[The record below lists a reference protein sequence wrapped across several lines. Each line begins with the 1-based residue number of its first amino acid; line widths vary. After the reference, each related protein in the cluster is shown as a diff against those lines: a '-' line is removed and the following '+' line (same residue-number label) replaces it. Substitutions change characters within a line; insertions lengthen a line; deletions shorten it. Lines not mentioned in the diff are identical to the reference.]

1 MFKNFFFLIV
11 VLGAF
16 SLQAQV
22 TTSSI
27 SGIVNGGSETLPGAN
42 VLAVHTPTGTRYGA
56 ITDFDGRFS
65 LLNLRVGGPYTI
77 TMSYVGFQSQEFT
90 GVNLNLGETYN
101 VEVTLSEDSNALE
114 EVVIT
119 GSRNNTFSDGRTG
132 AATNVGER
140 QLKSLPTISRSAAD
154 FYRLEPSASSNG
166 SFGGRNDQYNN
177 FSLDGA
183 VFNNPFGLDAAT
195 PGGQTGSQPISLD
208 AIEQI
213 QVSTAP
219 YDVTLSGF
227 TGASVNA
234 VTKSGTNEVKG
245 TVYGFYRNEDL
256 TGGKVAGDDV
266 FVADQSQNTY
276 GISIGGPIIKNK
288 LFFFA
293 NFEKESRSDLGAP
306 WAPNRNTG
314 AINESRVLP
323 ADLDA
328 VSAALGSI
336 QYADGSFYEPGR
348 YEGFNF
354 DAGSTKA
361 LFKLDWNVND
371 KNRVALVYNLLRSSK
386 ENPANPN
393 AITLRGPSQSTLQ
406 FENAGYEINNNI
418 DSFQFEWNSDIASNI
433 SNKLQVGYTFFD
445 DFRKPFSTPGPSIN
459 ITKGGQNYIIAGHE
473 PFSISNVL
481 EQQVFQI
488 TNNLNIVSGSHTF
501 TLGTS
506 FEKFSFYNSFNLTG
520 YGFDLFGSVSIDE
533 DMDLDGDGVLD
544 TDYVNDTTGETDLV
558 AFQDFLV
565 NQYQGTFL
573 SAEETFNDNNGL
585 AIGDPQGWALAE
597 TNVGQFSLY
606 GQDQWK
612 ATEDLTLTLGL
623 RLDKPLY
630 FDTEDKIQEN
640 IERKIQDY
648 QPDNVYV
655 DPSTGE
661 DVLLDSTVLPDN
673 GFLFSP
679 RLGFNWDVEGDKTF
693 QLRGGTGIF
702 TGRFPFVWLG
712 NQVQGVD
719 FFFYQTVDQD
729 FKWPQVWR
737 SNIGVDYR
745 LDNGVVLTGDFSY
758 TKDLNAAHVQNWAL
772 DNPSAT
778 LQGVDNRPI
787 YQASDFSTNAFGGPT
802 NAYVFT
808 NSDNG
813 RTINATLKAEKSF
826 GNGLY
831 ASLAYNYLDSKN
843 VNSIDAEITGD
854 AFNANAIRGNS
865 NDAVLS
871 NSRYGDQ
878 HRVIAVA
885 SKKFEYG
892 DGKFATTIST
902 FAEWARGGR
911 FNYTYAG
918 DINGD
923 GSNFNDLI
931 YIPTAGEVSQ
941 QNFAT
946 PEQAAAFNQYIE
958 QDDYLS
964 ENRGGYAERY
974 GALAPWRSRVDFRLL
989 QDFNFDVK
997 GKKNTIQFSVDVLN
1011 LGNFINSDWG
1021 LVEQP
1026 NSVQPVSVSVADGVP
1041 TYTFNEEL
1049 TQTFGTDASLL
1060 NRWQAQLGLRYI
1072 FN

>member
-1 MFKNFFFLIV
+1 MAV
-11 VLGAF
+11 AVGA
-16 SLQAQV
+16 QT
-22 TTSSI
+22 TTSAI
-27 SGIVNGGSETLPGAN
+27 SGVVNAGEQTLPGAN
-42 VLAVHTPTGTRYGA
+42 VVAVHTPTGTTYGA
-56 ITDFDGRFS
+56 ITNFDGRFN
-65 LLNLRVGGPYTI
+65 LFNLRVGGPYTI
-77 TMSYVGFQSQEFT
+77 TVSYVGFQAQEYT
-90 GVNLNLGETYN
+90 GVTLNLGETYN

-132 AATNVGER
+132 SATNVGER
-140 QLKSLPTISRSAAD
+140 QLKALPTISRSAAD

-166 SFGGRNDQYNN
+166 SFGGRNDQFNN

-213 QVSTAP
+213 QVTTAP

-234 VTKSGTNEVKG
+234 VTKSGTNEFKG

-266 FVADQSQNTY
+266 FKADLSQNTY

-293 NFEKESRSDLGAP
+293 NFEDESRSDLGAP

-323 ADLDA
+323 SDLDA
-328 VSAALGSI
+328 VSAALSSI
-336 QYADGSFYEPGR
+336 TYADGSSYDPGR

-386 ENPANPN
+386 DNPANPN
-393 AITLRGPSQSTLQ
+393 AIALRGPSQSTIQ
-406 FENAGYEINNNI
+406 FENAGYAINNNI
-418 DSFQFEWNSDIASNI
+418 DSFQLEWNSEFASNV
-433 SNKLQVGYTFFD
+433 SNKFQAGYTFFD
-445 DFRKPFSTPGPSIN
+445 DFREPFSTPAPSIN

-473 PFSISNVL
+473 PFSIGNKL

-488 TNNLNIVSGSHTF
+488 TNNLNIVSGDHTI

-520 YGFDLFGSVSIDE
+520 YGFDLFGSVAIDQE
-533 DMDLDGDGVLD
+533 TDLDGDGIAD
-544 TDYVNDTTGETDLV
+544 TDYINDVTGETDLD
-558 AFQDFLV
+558 AFQQFLIDR
-565 NQYQGTFL
+565 YQDTFTA
-573 SAEETFNDNNGL
+573 AEAEFNENNGL
-585 AIGDPQGWALAE
+585 PIGDPNGWSLAE

-606 GQDQWK
+606 AQDQWK
-612 ATEDLTLTLGL
+612 MSEDFTLTLGM
-623 RLDKPLY
+623 RFDKPLY
-630 FDTEDKIQEN
+630 FDTQDKIQEN
-640 IERKIQDY
+640 IDRKGTY

-655 DPSTGE
+655 DPVTGE
-661 DVLLDSTVLPDN
+661 DILLDSTVLPDN
-673 GFLFSP
+673 AFLWSP
-679 RLGFNWDVEGDKTF
+679 RLGFNWDVKGDKTF
-693 QLRGGTGIF
+693 QVRGGTGVF

-737 SNIGVDYR
+737 SNIGADYR
-745 LDNGVVLTGDFSY
+745 FDNGIVLTADLSY
-758 TKDLNAAHVQNWAL
+758 TEDLNAAHVQNWAL
-772 DNPSAT
+772 NDPSST
-778 LQGVDNRPI
+778 LEGVDNRPI
-787 YQASDFSTNAFGGPT
+787 YQTSDFATNQFGGPT

-808 NSDNG
+808 NSNAG
-813 RTINATLKAEKSF
+813 RTYNATFKAEKSF
-826 GNGLY
+826 SNGLY
-831 ASLAYNYLDSKN
+831 ASLAYNYLDSKD

-854 AFNANAIRGNS
+854 AFNANAIRGNA
-865 NDAVLS
+865 NDDILA

-878 HRVIAVA
+878 HRIIAVA

-892 DGKFATTIST
+892 GGKFATTVSA
-902 FAEWARGGR
+902 FGEWARGGR

-931 YIPTAGEVSQ
+931 YIPTADELAQ

-946 PEQAAAFNQYIE
+946 PEQAQAFEQYIQ

-964 ENRGGYAERY
+964 ENRGSYAERY

-989 QDFNFDVK
+989 QDYNFNVK
-997 GKKNTIQFSVDVLN
+997 GKKNTLQFSLDILN
-1011 LGNFINSDWG
+1011 VGNLISSDWG

-1026 NSVQPVSVSVADGVP
+1026 NSIQPVSVSVTDGVP
-1041 TYTFNEEL
+1041 TYTYNEEL

-1060 NRWQAQLGLRYI
+1060 NRWQAQVGLRYI

>member
-1 MFKNFFFLIV
+1 MFKKLLFLV
-11 VLGAF
+11 TLLMAVAVGA
-16 SLQAQV
+16 QT
-22 TTSSI
+22 TTSAI
-27 SGIVNGGSETLPGAN
+27 SGVVNAGEQTLPGAN
-42 VLAVHTPTGTRYGA
+42 VVAVHTPTGTTYGA
-56 ITDFDGRFS
+56 ITNFDGRFN
-65 LLNLRVGGPYTI
+65 LFNLRVGGPYTI
-77 TMSYVGFQSQEFT
+77 TVSYVGFQAQEYT
-90 GVNLNLGETYN
+90 GVTLNLGETYN

-132 AATNVGER
+132 SATNVGER
-140 QLKSLPTISRSAAD
+140 QLKALPTISRSAAD

-166 SFGGRNDQYNN
+166 SFGGRNDQFNN

-213 QVSTAP
+213 QVTTAP

-234 VTKSGTNEVKG
+234 VTKSGTNEFKG

-266 FVADQSQNTY
+266 FKADLSQNTY

-293 NFEKESRSDLGAP
+293 NFEDESRSDLGAP

-323 ADLDA
+323 SDLDA
-328 VSAALGSI
+328 VSAALSSI
-336 QYADGSFYEPGR
+336 TYADGSSYDPGR

-354 DAGSTKA
+354 DGGSTKA

-386 ENPANPN
+386 DNPANPN
-393 AITLRGPSQSTLQ
+393 AIALRGPSQSTIQ
-406 FENAGYEINNNI
+406 FENAGYAINNNI
-418 DSFQFEWNSDIASNI
+418 DSFQLEWNSEFAPNV
-433 SNKLQVGYTFFD
+433 SNKFQAGYTFFD
-445 DFRKPFSTPGPSIN
+445 DFREPFSTPAPSIN

-473 PFSISNVL
+473 PFSIGNKL
-481 EQQVFQI
+481 EQEVFQI
-488 TNNLNIVSGSHTF
+488 TNNLNIVSGDHTI

-520 YGFDLFGSVSIDE
+520 YGFDLFGSVAIDQE
-533 DMDLDGDGVLD
+533 TDLDGDGIAD
-544 TDYVNDTTGETDLV
+544 TDYINDVTGETDLD
-558 AFQDFLV
+558 AFQQFLIDR
-565 NQYQGTFL
+565 YQDTFTA
-573 SAEETFNDNNGL
+573 AEAEFNENNGL
-585 AIGDPQGWALAE
+585 PIGDPNGWSLAE

-606 GQDQWK
+606 AQDQWK
-612 ATEDLTLTLGL
+612 MSEDFTLTLGM
-623 RLDKPLY
+623 RFDKPLY
-630 FDTEDKIQEN
+630 FDTQDKIQEN
-640 IERKIQDY
+640 IDRKGTY

-655 DPSTGE
+655 DPATGE
-661 DVLLDSTVLPDN
+661 DILLDSTVLPDN
-673 GFLFSP
+673 AFLWSP
-679 RLGFNWDVEGDKTF
+679 RLGFNWDVKGDKTF
-693 QLRGGTGIF
+693 QVRGGTGVF

-737 SNIGVDYR
+737 SNIGADYR
-745 LDNGVVLTGDFSY
+745 FDNGIVLTADLSY
-758 TKDLNAAHVQNWAL
+758 TEDLNAAHVQNWAL
-772 DNPSAT
+772 NDPSST
-778 LQGVDNRPI
+778 LEGVDNRPI
-787 YQASDFSTNAFGGPT
+787 YQTSDFATNQFGGPT

-808 NSDNG
+808 NSNSG
-813 RTINATLKAEKSF
+813 RTYNATFKAEKSF
-826 GNGLY
+826 SNGLF
-831 ASLAYNYLDSKN
+831 ASLAYNYLDSKD

-854 AFNANAIRGNS
+854 AFNANAIRGNA
-865 NDAVLS
+865 NDDILA

-878 HRVIAVA
+878 HRIIAVA

-892 DGKFATTIST
+892 DGKFATTVSA
-902 FAEWARGGR
+902 FGEWARGGR

-923 GSNFNDLI
+923 GGNFNDLI
-931 YIPTAGEVSQ
+931 YIPTADELAQ

-946 PEQAAAFNQYIE
+946 PEQAQAFEQYIQ

-989 QDFNFDVK
+989 QDYNFNVK
-997 GKKNTIQFSVDVLN
+997 GKKNTLQFSLDILN
-1011 LGNFINSDWG
+1011 VGNLISSDWG

-1026 NSVQPVSVSVADGVP
+1026 NSIQPVSVSVTDGVP
-1041 TYTFNEEL
+1041 TYTYNEEL

-1060 NRWQAQLGLRYI
+1060 NRWQAQVGLRYI

>member
-1 MFKNFFFLIV
+1 MFKKLLFLV
-11 VLGAF
+11 TLLMAVAVGA
-16 SLQAQV
+16 QT
-22 TTSSI
+22 TTSAI
-27 SGIVNGGSETLPGAN
+27 SGVVNAGEQTLPGAN
-42 VLAVHTPTGTRYGA
+42 VVAVHTPTGTTYGA
-56 ITDFDGRFS
+56 ITNFDGRFN
-65 LLNLRVGGPYTI
+65 LFNLRVGGPYTI
-77 TMSYVGFQSQEFT
+77 TVSYVGFQAQEYT
-90 GVNLNLGETYN
+90 GVTLNLGETYN

-132 AATNVGER
+132 SATNVGER
-140 QLKSLPTISRSAAD
+140 QLKALPTISRSAAD

-166 SFGGRNDQYNN
+166 SFGGRNDQFNN

-213 QVSTAP
+213 QVTTAP

-234 VTKSGTNEVKG
+234 VTKSGTNEFKG

-266 FVADQSQNTY
+266 FKADLSQNTY

-293 NFEKESRSDLGAP
+293 NFEDESRSDLGAP

-323 ADLDA
+323 SDLDA
-328 VSAALGSI
+328 VSAALSSI
-336 QYADGSFYEPGR
+336 TYADGSSYDPGR

-386 ENPANPN
+386 DNPANPN
-393 AITLRGPSQSTLQ
+393 AIALRGPSQSTIQ
-406 FENAGYEINNNI
+406 FENAGYAINNNI
-418 DSFQFEWNSDIASNI
+418 DSFQLEWNSEFAPNV
-433 SNKLQVGYTFFD
+433 SNKFQAGYTFFD
-445 DFRKPFSTPGPSIN
+445 DFREPFSTPAPSIN

-473 PFSISNVL
+473 PFSIGNKL
-481 EQQVFQI
+481 EQEVFQI
-488 TNNLNIVSGSHTF
+488 TNNLNIVSGDHTI

-520 YGFDLFGSVSIDE
+520 YGFDLFGSVAIDQE
-533 DMDLDGDGVLD
+533 TDLDGDGIAD
-544 TDYVNDTTGETDLV
+544 TDYINDVTGETDLD
-558 AFQDFLV
+558 AFQQFLIDR
-565 NQYQGTFL
+565 YQDTFTA
-573 SAEETFNDNNGL
+573 AEAEFNENNGL
-585 AIGDPQGWALAE
+585 PIGDPNGWSLAE

-606 GQDQWK
+606 AQDQWK
-612 ATEDLTLTLGL
+612 MSEDFTLTLGM
-623 RLDKPLY
+623 RFDKPLY
-630 FDTEDKIQEN
+630 FDTQDKIQEN
-640 IERKIQDY
+640 IDRKGTY

-655 DPSTGE
+655 DPATGE
-661 DVLLDSTVLPDN
+661 DILLDSTVLPDN
-673 GFLFSP
+673 AFLWSP
-679 RLGFNWDVEGDKTF
+679 RLGFNWDVKGDKTF
-693 QLRGGTGIF
+693 QVRGGTGVF

-737 SNIGVDYR
+737 SNIGADYR
-745 LDNGVVLTGDFSY
+745 FDNGIVLTADLSY
-758 TKDLNAAHVQNWAL
+758 TEDLNAAHVQNWAL
-772 DNPSAT
+772 NDPSST
-778 LQGVDNRPI
+778 LEGVDNRPI
-787 YQASDFSTNAFGGPT
+787 YQTSDFATNQFGGPT

-808 NSDNG
+808 NSNSG
-813 RTINATLKAEKSF
+813 RTYNATFKAEKSF
-826 GNGLY
+826 SNGLF
-831 ASLAYNYLDSKN
+831 ASLAYNYLDSKD

-854 AFNANAIRGNS
+854 AFNANAIRGNA
-865 NDAVLS
+865 NDDILA

-878 HRVIAVA
+878 HRIIAVA

-892 DGKFATTIST
+892 DGKFATTVSA
-902 FAEWARGGR
+902 FGEWARGGR

-931 YIPTAGEVSQ
+931 YIPTADELAQ

-946 PEQAAAFNQYIE
+946 PEQAQAFEQYIQ

-989 QDFNFDVK
+989 QDYNFNVK
-997 GKKNTIQFSVDVLN
+997 GKKNTLQFSLDILN
-1011 LGNFINSDWG
+1011 VGNLISSDWG

-1026 NSVQPVSVSVADGVP
+1026 NSIQPVSVSVTDGVP
-1041 TYTFNEEL
+1041 TYTYNEEL

-1060 NRWQAQLGLRYI
+1060 NRWQAQVGLRYI

>member
-1 MFKNFFFLIV
+1 MFKKLLFLV
-11 VLGAF
+11 TLLMAVAVGA
-16 SLQAQV
+16 QT
-22 TTSSI
+22 TTSAI
-27 SGIVNGGSETLPGAN
+27 SGVVNAGEQTLPGAN
-42 VLAVHTPTGTRYGA
+42 VVAVHTPTGTTYGA
-56 ITDFDGRFS
+56 ITNFDGRFN
-65 LLNLRVGGPYTI
+65 LFNLRVGGPYTI
-77 TMSYVGFQSQEFT
+77 TVSYVGFQAQEYT
-90 GVNLNLGETYN
+90 GVTLNLGETYN

-132 AATNVGER
+132 STTNVGER
-140 QLKSLPTISRSAAD
+140 QLKALPTISRSAAD

-166 SFGGRNDQYNN
+166 SFGGRNDQFNN

-213 QVSTAP
+213 QVTTAP

-234 VTKSGTNEVKG
+234 VTKSGTNEFKG

-266 FVADQSQNTY
+266 FKADLSQNTY

-293 NFEKESRSDLGAP
+293 NFEDESRSDLGAP

-323 ADLDA
+323 SDLDA
-328 VSAALGSI
+328 VSAALSSI
-336 QYADGSFYEPGR
+336 TYADGSSYDPGR

-386 ENPANPN
+386 DNPANPN
-393 AITLRGPSQSTLQ
+393 AIALRGPSQSTIQ
-406 FENAGYEINNNI
+406 FENAGYAINNNI
-418 DSFQFEWNSDIASNI
+418 DSFQLEWNSEFAPNV
-433 SNKLQVGYTFFD
+433 SNKFQAGYTFFD
-445 DFRKPFSTPGPSIN
+445 DFREPFSTPAPSIN

-473 PFSISNVL
+473 PFSIGNKL
-481 EQQVFQI
+481 EQEVFQI
-488 TNNLNIVSGSHTF
+488 TNNLNIVSGDHTI

-520 YGFDLFGSVSIDE
+520 YGFDLFGSVAIDQE
-533 DMDLDGDGVLD
+533 TDLDGDGIAD
-544 TDYVNDTTGETDLV
+544 TDYINDVTGETDLD
-558 AFQDFLV
+558 AFQQFLIDR
-565 NQYQGTFL
+565 YQDTFTA
-573 SAEETFNDNNGL
+573 AEAEFNENNGL
-585 AIGDPQGWALAE
+585 PIGDPNGWSLAE

-606 GQDQWK
+606 AQDQWK
-612 ATEDLTLTLGL
+612 MSEDFTLTLGM
-623 RLDKPLY
+623 RFDKPLY
-630 FDTEDKIQEN
+630 FDTQDKIQEN
-640 IERKIQDY
+640 IDRKGTY

-655 DPSTGE
+655 DPATGE
-661 DVLLDSTVLPDN
+661 DILLDSTVLPDN
-673 GFLFSP
+673 AFLWSP
-679 RLGFNWDVEGDKTF
+679 RLGFNWDVKGDKTF
-693 QLRGGTGIF
+693 QVRGGTGVF

-737 SNIGVDYR
+737 SNIGADYR
-745 LDNGVVLTGDFSY
+745 FDNGIVLTADLSY
-758 TKDLNAAHVQNWAL
+758 TEDLNAAHVQNWAL
-772 DNPSAT
+772 NDPSST
-778 LQGVDNRPI
+778 LEGVDNRPI
-787 YQASDFSTNAFGGPT
+787 YQTSDFATNQFGGPT

-808 NSDNG
+808 NSNSG
-813 RTINATLKAEKSF
+813 RTYNATFKAEKSF
-826 GNGLY
+826 SNGLF
-831 ASLAYNYLDSKN
+831 ASLAYNYLDSKD

-854 AFNANAIRGNS
+854 AFNANAIRGNA
-865 NDAVLS
+865 NDDILA

-878 HRVIAVA
+878 HRIIAVA

-892 DGKFATTIST
+892 DGKFATTVSA
-902 FAEWARGGR
+902 FGEWARGGR

-931 YIPTAGEVSQ
+931 YIPTADELAQ

-946 PEQAAAFNQYIE
+946 PEQAQAFEQYIQ

-989 QDFNFDVK
+989 QDYNFNVK
-997 GKKNTIQFSVDVLN
+997 GKKNTLQFSLDILN
-1011 LGNFINSDWG
+1011 IGNLISSDWG

-1026 NSVQPVSVSVADGVP
+1026 NSIQPVSVSVTDGVP
-1041 TYTFNEEL
+1041 TYTYNEEL

-1060 NRWQAQLGLRYI
+1060 NRWQAQVGLRYI

>member
-1 MFKNFFFLIV
+1 MFKKLLFLV
-11 VLGAF
+11 TLLMAVAVGA
-16 SLQAQV
+16 QT
-22 TTSSI
+22 TTSAI
-27 SGIVNGGSETLPGAN
+27 SGVVNAGEQTLPGAN
-42 VLAVHTPTGTRYGA
+42 VVAVHTPTGTTYGA
-56 ITDFDGRFS
+56 ITNFDGRFN
-65 LLNLRVGGPYTI
+65 LFNLRVGGPYTI
-77 TMSYVGFQSQEFT
+77 TVSYVGFQAQEYT
-90 GVNLNLGETYN
+90 GVTLNLGETYN

-132 AATNVGER
+132 SATNVGER
-140 QLKSLPTISRSAAD
+140 QLKALPTISRSAAD

-166 SFGGRNDQYNN
+166 SFGGRNDQFNN

-213 QVSTAP
+213 QVTTAP

-234 VTKSGTNEVKG
+234 VTKSGTNEFKG

-266 FVADQSQNTY
+266 FKADLSQNTY

-293 NFEKESRSDLGAP
+293 NFEDESRSDLGAP

-323 ADLDA
+323 SDLDA
-328 VSAALGSI
+328 VSAALSSI
-336 QYADGSFYEPGR
+336 TYADGSSYDPGR

-386 ENPANPN
+386 DNPANPN
-393 AITLRGPSQSTLQ
+393 AIALRGPSQSTIQ
-406 FENAGYEINNNI
+406 FENAGYAINNNI
-418 DSFQFEWNSDIASNI
+418 DSFQLEWNSEFAPNV
-433 SNKLQVGYTFFD
+433 SNKFQAGYTFFD
-445 DFRKPFSTPGPSIN
+445 DFREPFSTPAPSIN

-473 PFSISNVL
+473 PFSIGNKL
-481 EQQVFQI
+481 EQEVFQI
-488 TNNLNIVSGSHTF
+488 TNNLNIVSGDHTI

-520 YGFDLFGSVSIDE
+520 YGFDLFGSVAIDQE
-533 DMDLDGDGVLD
+533 TDLDGDGIAD
-544 TDYVNDTTGETDLV
+544 TDYINDVTGETDLD
-558 AFQDFLV
+558 AFQQFLIDR
-565 NQYQGTFL
+565 YQDTFTA
-573 SAEETFNDNNGL
+573 AEAEFNENNGL
-585 AIGDPQGWALAE
+585 PIGDPNGWSLAE

-606 GQDQWK
+606 AQDQWK
-612 ATEDLTLTLGL
+612 MSEDFTLTLGM
-623 RLDKPLY
+623 RFDKPLY
-630 FDTEDKIQEN
+630 FDTKDKIQEN
-640 IERKIQDY
+640 IDRKGTY

-655 DPSTGE
+655 DPATGE
-661 DVLLDSTVLPDN
+661 DILLDSTVLPDN
-673 GFLFSP
+673 AFLWSP
-679 RLGFNWDVEGDKTF
+679 RLGFNWDVKGDKTF
-693 QLRGGTGIF
+693 QVRGGTGVF

-737 SNIGVDYR
+737 SNIGADYR
-745 LDNGVVLTGDFSY
+745 FDNGIVLTADLSY
-758 TKDLNAAHVQNWAL
+758 TEDLNAAHVQNWAL
-772 DNPSAT
+772 NDPSAT
-778 LQGVDNRPI
+778 LEGVDNRPI
-787 YQASDFSTNAFGGPT
+787 YQTSDFATNQFGGPT

-808 NSDNG
+808 NSNAG
-813 RTINATLKAEKSF
+813 RTYNATFKAEKSF
-826 GNGLY
+826 SNGLY
-831 ASLAYNYLDSKN
+831 ASLAYNYLDSKD

-854 AFNANAIRGNS
+854 AFNANAIRGNA
-865 NDAVLS
+865 NDDILA

-878 HRVIAVA
+878 HRIIAVA

-892 DGKFATTIST
+892 DGKFATTVSA
-902 FAEWARGGR
+902 FGEWARGGR

-931 YIPTAGEVSQ
+931 YIPTADELAQ

-946 PEQAAAFNQYIE
+946 PEQAQAFEQYIQ

-989 QDFNFDVK
+989 QDYNFNVK
-997 GKKNTIQFSVDVLN
+997 GKKNTLQFSLDILN
-1011 LGNFINSDWG
+1011 VGNLISSDWG

-1026 NSVQPVSVSVADGVP
+1026 NSIQPVSVSVTDGVP
-1041 TYTFNEEL
+1041 TYTYNEEL

-1060 NRWQAQLGLRYI
+1060 NRWQAQVGLRYI

>member
-1 MFKNFFFLIV
+1 MFKKLLFLV
-11 VLGAF
+11 TLLMAVAVGA
-16 SLQAQV
+16 QT
-22 TTSSI
+22 TTSAI
-27 SGIVNGGSETLPGAN
+27 SGVVNAGEQTLPGAN
-42 VLAVHTPTGTRYGA
+42 VVAVHTPTGTTYGA
-56 ITDFDGRFS
+56 ITNFDGRFN
-65 LLNLRVGGPYTI
+65 LFNLRVGGPYTI
-77 TMSYVGFQSQEFT
+77 TVSYVGFQAQEYT
-90 GVNLNLGETYN
+90 GVTLNLGETYN

-132 AATNVGER
+132 SATNVGER
-140 QLKSLPTISRSAAD
+140 QLKALPTISRSAAD

-166 SFGGRNDQYNN
+166 SFGGRNDQFNN

-213 QVSTAP
+213 QVTTAP

-234 VTKSGTNEVKG
+234 VTKSGTNEFKG

-266 FVADQSQNTY
+266 FKADLSQNTY

-293 NFEKESRSDLGAP
+293 NFEDESRSDLGAP

-323 ADLDA
+323 SDLDA
-328 VSAALGSI
+328 VSAALSSI
-336 QYADGSFYEPGR
+336 TYADGSSYDPGR

-386 ENPANPN
+386 DNPANPN
-393 AITLRGPSQSTLQ
+393 AIALRGPSQSTIQ
-406 FENAGYEINNNI
+406 FENAGYAINNNI
-418 DSFQFEWNSDIASNI
+418 DSFQLEWNSEFAPNV
-433 SNKLQVGYTFFD
+433 SNKFQAGYTFFD
-445 DFRKPFSTPGPSIN
+445 DFREPFSTPAPSIN

-473 PFSISNVL
+473 PFSIGNKL
-481 EQQVFQI
+481 EQEVFQI
-488 TNNLNIVSGSHTF
+488 TNNLNIVSGDHTI

-520 YGFDLFGSVSIDE
+520 YGFDLFGSVAIDQE
-533 DMDLDGDGVLD
+533 TDLDGDGIAD
-544 TDYVNDTTGETDLV
+544 TDYINDVTGETDLD
-558 AFQDFLV
+558 AFQQFLIDR
-565 NQYQGTFL
+565 YQDTFTA
-573 SAEETFNDNNGL
+573 AEAEFNENNGL
-585 AIGDPQGWALAE
+585 PIGDPNGWSLAE

-606 GQDQWK
+606 AQDQWK
-612 ATEDLTLTLGL
+612 MSEDFTLTLGM
-623 RLDKPLY
+623 RFDKPLY
-630 FDTEDKIQEN
+630 FDTKDKIQEN
-640 IERKIQDY
+640 IDRKGTY

-655 DPSTGE
+655 DPATGE
-661 DVLLDSTVLPDN
+661 DILLDSTVLPDN
-673 GFLFSP
+673 AFLWSP
-679 RLGFNWDVEGDKTF
+679 RLGFNWDVKGDKTF
-693 QLRGGTGIF
+693 QVRGGTGVF

-737 SNIGVDYR
+737 SNIGADYR
-745 LDNGVVLTGDFSY
+745 FDNGIVLTADLSY
-758 TKDLNAAHVQNWAL
+758 TEDLNAAHVQNWAL
-772 DNPSAT
+772 NDPSST
-778 LQGVDNRPI
+778 LEGVDNRPI
-787 YQASDFSTNAFGGPT
+787 YQTSDFATNQFGGPT

-808 NSDNG
+808 NSNSG
-813 RTINATLKAEKSF
+813 RTYNATFKAEKSF
-826 GNGLY
+826 SNGLF
-831 ASLAYNYLDSKN
+831 ASLAYNYLDSKD

-854 AFNANAIRGNS
+854 AFNANAIRGNA
-865 NDAVLS
+865 NDDILA

-878 HRVIAVA
+878 HRIIAVA

-892 DGKFATTIST
+892 DGKFATTVSA
-902 FAEWARGGR
+902 FGEWARGGR

-931 YIPTAGEVSQ
+931 YIPTADELAQ

-946 PEQAAAFNQYIE
+946 PEQAQAFEQYIQ

-989 QDFNFDVK
+989 QDYNFNVK
-997 GKKNTIQFSVDVLN
+997 GKKNTLQFSLDILN
-1011 LGNFINSDWG
+1011 VGNLISSDWG

-1026 NSVQPVSVSVADGVP
+1026 NSIQPVSVSVTDGVP
-1041 TYTFNEEL
+1041 TYTYNEEL

-1060 NRWQAQLGLRYI
+1060 NRWQAQVGLRYI

>member
-1 MFKNFFFLIV
+1 MFKKLLFLV
-11 VLGAF
+11 TLLMAVAVGA
-16 SLQAQV
+16 QT
-22 TTSSI
+22 TTSAI
-27 SGIVNGGSETLPGAN
+27 SGVVNAGEQTLPGAN
-42 VLAVHTPTGTRYGA
+42 VVAVHTPTGTTYGA
-56 ITDFDGRFS
+56 ITNFDGRFN
-65 LLNLRVGGPYTI
+65 LFNLRVGGPYTI
-77 TMSYVGFQSQEFT
+77 TVSYVGFQAQEYT
-90 GVNLNLGETYN
+90 GVTLNLGETYN

-132 AATNVGER
+132 SATNVGER
-140 QLKSLPTISRSAAD
+140 QLKALPTISRSAAD

-166 SFGGRNDQYNN
+166 SFGGRNDQFNN

-213 QVSTAP
+213 QVTTAP

-234 VTKSGTNEVKG
+234 VTKSGTNEFKG

-266 FVADQSQNTY
+266 FKADLSQNTY

-293 NFEKESRSDLGAP
+293 NFEDESRSDLGAP

-323 ADLDA
+323 SDLDA
-328 VSAALGSI
+328 VSAALSSI
-336 QYADGSFYEPGR
+336 TYADGSSYDPGR

-386 ENPANPN
+386 DNPANPN
-393 AITLRGPSQSTLQ
+393 AIALRGPSQSTIQ
-406 FENAGYEINNNI
+406 FENAGYAINNNI
-418 DSFQFEWNSDIASNI
+418 DSFQLEWNSEFASNV
-433 SNKLQVGYTFFD
+433 SNKFQAGYTFFD
-445 DFRKPFSTPGPSIN
+445 DFREPFSTPAPSIN

-473 PFSISNVL
+473 PFSIGNKL

-488 TNNLNIVSGSHTF
+488 TNNLNIVSGDHTI

-520 YGFDLFGSVSIDE
+520 YGFDLFGSVAIDQE
-533 DMDLDGDGVLD
+533 TDLDGDGIAD
-544 TDYVNDTTGETDLV
+544 TDYINDVTGETDLD
-558 AFQDFLV
+558 AFQQFLIDR
-565 NQYQGTFL
+565 YQDTFTA
-573 SAEETFNDNNGL
+573 AEAEFNENNGL
-585 AIGDPQGWALAE
+585 PIGDPNGWSLAE

-606 GQDQWK
+606 AQDQWK
-612 ATEDLTLTLGL
+612 MSEDFTLTLGM
-623 RLDKPLY
+623 RFDKPLY
-630 FDTEDKIQEN
+630 FDTQDKIQEN
-640 IERKIQDY
+640 IDRKGTY

-655 DPSTGE
+655 DPVTGE
-661 DVLLDSTVLPDN
+661 DILLDSTVLPDN
-673 GFLFSP
+673 AFLWSP
-679 RLGFNWDVEGDKTF
+679 RLGFNWDVKGDKTF
-693 QLRGGTGIF
+693 QVRGGTGVF

-737 SNIGVDYR
+737 SNIGADYR
-745 LDNGVVLTGDFSY
+745 FDNGIVLTADLSY
-758 TKDLNAAHVQNWAL
+758 TEDLNAAHVQNWAL
-772 DNPSAT
+772 NDPSST
-778 LQGVDNRPI
+778 LEGVDNRPI
-787 YQASDFSTNAFGGPT
+787 YQTSDFATNQFGGPT

-808 NSDNG
+808 NSNAG
-813 RTINATLKAEKSF
+813 RTYNATFKAEKSF
-826 GNGLY
+826 SNGLY
-831 ASLAYNYLDSKN
+831 ASLAYNYLDSKD

-854 AFNANAIRGNS
+854 AFNANAIRGNA
-865 NDAVLS
+865 NDDILA

-878 HRVIAVA
+878 HRIIAVA

-892 DGKFATTIST
+892 GGKFATTVSA
-902 FAEWARGGR
+902 FGEWARGGR

-931 YIPTAGEVSQ
+931 YIPTADELAQ

-946 PEQAAAFNQYIE
+946 PEQAQAFEQYIQ

-964 ENRGGYAERY
+964 ENRGSYAERY

-989 QDFNFDVK
+989 QDYNFNVK
-997 GKKNTIQFSVDVLN
+997 GKKNTLQFSLDILN
-1011 LGNFINSDWG
+1011 VGNLISSDWG

-1026 NSVQPVSVSVADGVP
+1026 NSIQPVSVSVTDGVP
-1041 TYTFNEEL
+1041 TYTYNEEL

-1060 NRWQAQLGLRYI
+1060 NRWQAQVGLRYI

>member
-1 MFKNFFFLIV
+1 MAV
-11 VLGAF
+11 AVGA
-16 SLQAQV
+16 QT
-22 TTSSI
+22 TTSAI
-27 SGIVNGGSETLPGAN
+27 SGVVNAGEQTLPGAN
-42 VLAVHTPTGTRYGA
+42 VVAVHTPTGTTYGA
-56 ITDFDGRFS
+56 ITNFDGRFN
-65 LLNLRVGGPYTI
+65 LFNLRVGGPYTI
-77 TMSYVGFQSQEFT
+77 TVSYVGFQAQEYT
-90 GVNLNLGETYN
+90 GVTLNLGETYN

-132 AATNVGER
+132 SATNVGER
-140 QLKSLPTISRSAAD
+140 QLKALPTISRSAAD

-166 SFGGRNDQYNN
+166 SFGGRNDQFNN

-213 QVSTAP
+213 QVTTAP

-234 VTKSGTNEVKG
+234 VTKSGTNEFKG

-266 FVADQSQNTY
+266 FKADLSQNTY

-293 NFEKESRSDLGAP
+293 NFEDESRSDLGAP

-323 ADLDA
+323 SDLDA
-328 VSAALGSI
+328 VSAALSSI
-336 QYADGSFYEPGR
+336 TYADGSSYDPGR

-354 DAGSTKA
+354 DGGSTKA

-386 ENPANPN
+386 DNPANPN
-393 AITLRGPSQSTLQ
+393 AIALRGPSQSTIQ
-406 FENAGYEINNNI
+406 FENAGYAINNNI
-418 DSFQFEWNSDIASNI
+418 DSFQLEWNSEFAPNV
-433 SNKLQVGYTFFD
+433 SNKFQAGYTFFD
-445 DFRKPFSTPGPSIN
+445 DFREPFSTPAPSIN

-473 PFSISNVL
+473 PFSIGNKL
-481 EQQVFQI
+481 EQEVFQI
-488 TNNLNIVSGSHTF
+488 TNNLNIVSGDHTI

-520 YGFDLFGSVSIDE
+520 YGFDLFGSVAIDQE
-533 DMDLDGDGVLD
+533 TDLDGDGIAD
-544 TDYVNDTTGETDLV
+544 TDYINDVTGETDLD
-558 AFQDFLV
+558 AFQQFLIDR
-565 NQYQGTFL
+565 YQDTFTA
-573 SAEETFNDNNGL
+573 AEAEFNENNGL
-585 AIGDPQGWALAE
+585 PIGDPNGWSLAE

-606 GQDQWK
+606 AQDQWK
-612 ATEDLTLTLGL
+612 MSEDFTLTLGM
-623 RLDKPLY
+623 RFDKPLY
-630 FDTEDKIQEN
+630 FDTQDKIQEN
-640 IERKIQDY
+640 IDRKGTY

-661 DVLLDSTVLPDN
+661 DILLDSTVLPDN
-673 GFLFSP
+673 AFLWSP
-679 RLGFNWDVEGDKTF
+679 RLGFNWDVKGDKTF
-693 QLRGGTGIF
+693 QVRGGTGVF

-737 SNIGVDYR
+737 SNIGADYR
-745 LDNGVVLTGDFSY
+745 FDNGIVLTADLSY
-758 TKDLNAAHVQNWAL
+758 TEDLNAAHVQNWAL
-772 DNPSAT
+772 NDPSST
-778 LQGVDNRPI
+778 LEGVDNRPI
-787 YQASDFSTNAFGGPT
+787 YQTSDFATNQFGGPT

-808 NSDNG
+808 NSNSG
-813 RTINATLKAEKSF
+813 RTYNATFKAEKSF
-826 GNGLY
+826 SNGLF
-831 ASLAYNYLDSKN
+831 ASLAYNYLDSKD

-854 AFNANAIRGNS
+854 AFNANAIRGNA
-865 NDAVLS
+865 NDDILA

-878 HRVIAVA
+878 HRIIAVA

-892 DGKFATTIST
+892 DGKFATTVSA
-902 FAEWARGGR
+902 FGEWARGGR

-931 YIPTAGEVSQ
+931 YIPTADELAQ

-946 PEQAAAFNQYIE
+946 PEQAQAFEQYIQ

-989 QDFNFDVK
+989 QDYNFNVK
-997 GKKNTIQFSVDVLN
+997 GKKNTLQFSLDILN
-1011 LGNFINSDWG
+1011 VGNLISSDWG

-1026 NSVQPVSVSVADGVP
+1026 NSIQPVSVSVTDGVP
-1041 TYTFNEEL
+1041 TYTYNEEL

-1060 NRWQAQLGLRYI
+1060 NRWQAQVGLRYI

>member
-1 MFKNFFFLIV
+1 MFKKLLFLV
-11 VLGAF
+11 TLLMAVAVGA
-16 SLQAQV
+16 QT
-22 TTSSI
+22 TTSAI
-27 SGIVNGGSETLPGAN
+27 SGVVNAGEQTLPGAN
-42 VLAVHTPTGTRYGA
+42 VVAVHTPTGTTYGA
-56 ITDFDGRFS
+56 ITNFDGRFN
-65 LLNLRVGGPYTI
+65 LFNLRVGGPYTI
-77 TMSYVGFQSQEFT
+77 TVSYVGFQAQEYT
-90 GVNLNLGETYN
+90 GVTLNLGETYN

-132 AATNVGER
+132 SATNVGER
-140 QLKSLPTISRSAAD
+140 QLKALPTISRSAAD

-166 SFGGRNDQYNN
+166 SFGGRNDQFNN

-213 QVSTAP
+213 QVTTAP

-234 VTKSGTNEVKG
+234 VTKSGTNEFKG

-266 FVADQSQNTY
+266 FKADLSQNTY

-293 NFEKESRSDLGAP
+293 NFEDESRSDLGAP

-323 ADLDA
+323 SDLDA
-328 VSAALGSI
+328 VSAALSSI
-336 QYADGSFYEPGR
+336 TYADGSSYDPGR

-386 ENPANPN
+386 DNPANPN
-393 AITLRGPSQSTLQ
+393 AIALRGPSQSTIQ
-406 FENAGYEINNNI
+406 FENAGYAINNNI
-418 DSFQFEWNSDIASNI
+418 DSFQLEWNSEFAPNV
-433 SNKLQVGYTFFD
+433 SNKFQAGYTFFD
-445 DFRKPFSTPGPSIN
+445 DFREPFSTPAPSIN

-473 PFSISNVL
+473 PFSIGNKL
-481 EQQVFQI
+481 EQEVFQI
-488 TNNLNIVSGSHTF
+488 TNNLNIVSGDHTI

-520 YGFDLFGSVSIDE
+520 YGFDLFGSVAIDQE
-533 DMDLDGDGVLD
+533 TDLDGDGIAD
-544 TDYVNDTTGETDLV
+544 TDYINDVTGETDLD
-558 AFQDFLV
+558 AFQQFLIDR
-565 NQYQGTFL
+565 YQDTFTA
-573 SAEETFNDNNGL
+573 AEAEFNENNGL
-585 AIGDPQGWALAE
+585 PIGDPNGWSLAE

-606 GQDQWK
+606 AQDQWK
-612 ATEDLTLTLGL
+612 MSEDFTLTLGM
-623 RLDKPLY
+623 RFDKPLY
-630 FDTEDKIQEN
+630 FDTKDKIQEN
-640 IERKIQDY
+640 IDRKGTY

-655 DPSTGE
+655 DPATGE
-661 DVLLDSTVLPDN
+661 DILLDSTVLPDN
-673 GFLFSP
+673 AFLWSP
-679 RLGFNWDVEGDKTF
+679 RLGFNWDVKGDKTF
-693 QLRGGTGIF
+693 QVRGGTGVF

-737 SNIGVDYR
+737 SNIGADYR
-745 LDNGVVLTGDFSY
+745 FDNGIVLTADLSY
-758 TKDLNAAHVQNWAL
+758 TEDLNAAHVQNWAL
-772 DNPSAT
+772 NDPSST
-778 LQGVDNRPI
+778 LEGVDNRPI
-787 YQASDFSTNAFGGPT
+787 YQTSDFATNQFGGPT

-808 NSDNG
+808 NSNSG
-813 RTINATLKAEKSF
+813 RTYNATFKAEKSF
-826 GNGLY
+826 SNGLF
-831 ASLAYNYLDSKN
+831 ASLAYNYLDSKD

-854 AFNANAIRGNS
+854 AFNANAIRGNA
-865 NDAVLS
+865 NDDILA

-878 HRVIAVA
+878 HRIIAVA

-892 DGKFATTIST
+892 DGKFATTVSA
-902 FAEWARGGR
+902 FGEWARGGR

-931 YIPTAGEVSQ
+931 YIPTTDELAQ

-946 PEQAAAFNQYIE
+946 PEQAQAFEQYIQ

-989 QDFNFDVK
+989 QDYNFNVK
-997 GKKNTIQFSVDVLN
+997 GKKNTLQFSLDILN
-1011 LGNFINSDWG
+1011 VGNLISSDWG

-1026 NSVQPVSVSVADGVP
+1026 NSIQPVSVSVTDGVP
-1041 TYTFNEEL
+1041 TYTYNEEL

-1060 NRWQAQLGLRYI
+1060 NRWQAQVGLRYI

>member
-1 MFKNFFFLIV
+1 MFKKLLFLV
-11 VLGAF
+11 TLLMAVAVGA
-16 SLQAQV
+16 QT
-22 TTSSI
+22 TTSAI
-27 SGIVNGGSETLPGAN
+27 SGVVNAGEQTLPGAN
-42 VLAVHTPTGTRYGA
+42 VVAVHTPTGTTYGA
-56 ITDFDGRFS
+56 ITNFDGRFN
-65 LLNLRVGGPYTI
+65 LFNLRVGGPYTI
-77 TMSYVGFQSQEFT
+77 TVSYVGFQAQEYT
-90 GVNLNLGETYN
+90 GVTLNLGETYN

-132 AATNVGER
+132 SATNVGER
-140 QLKSLPTISRSAAD
+140 QLKALPTISRSAAD

-166 SFGGRNDQYNN
+166 SFGGRNDQFNN

-213 QVSTAP
+213 QVTTAP

-234 VTKSGTNEVKG
+234 VTKSGTNEFKG

-266 FVADQSQNTY
+266 FKADLSQNTY

-293 NFEKESRSDLGAP
+293 NFEDESRSDLGAP

-323 ADLDA
+323 SDLDA
-328 VSAALGSI
+328 VSAALSSI
-336 QYADGSFYEPGR
+336 TYADGSSYDPGR

-386 ENPANPN
+386 DNPANPN
-393 AITLRGPSQSTLQ
+393 AIALRGPSQSTIQ
-406 FENAGYEINNNI
+406 FENAGYAINNNI
-418 DSFQFEWNSDIASNI
+418 DSFQLEWNSEFAPNV
-433 SNKLQVGYTFFD
+433 SNKFQAGYTFFD
-445 DFRKPFSTPGPSIN
+445 DFREPFSTPAPSIN

-473 PFSISNVL
+473 PFSIGNKL
-481 EQQVFQI
+481 EQEVFQI
-488 TNNLNIVSGSHTF
+488 TNNLNIVSGDHTI

-520 YGFDLFGSVSIDE
+520 YGFDLFGSVAIDQE
-533 DMDLDGDGVLD
+533 TDLDGDGIAD
-544 TDYVNDTTGETDLV
+544 TDYINDVTGETDLD
-558 AFQDFLV
+558 AFQQFLIDR
-565 NQYQGTFL
+565 YQDTFTA
-573 SAEETFNDNNGL
+573 AEAEFNENNGL
-585 AIGDPQGWALAE
+585 PIGDPNGWSLAE

-606 GQDQWK
+606 AQDQWK
-612 ATEDLTLTLGL
+612 MSEDFTLTLGM
-623 RLDKPLY
+623 RFDKPLY
-630 FDTEDKIQEN
+630 FDTKDKIQEN
-640 IERKIQDY
+640 IDRKGTY

-655 DPSTGE
+655 DPATGE
-661 DVLLDSTVLPDN
+661 DILLDSTVLPDN
-673 GFLFSP
+673 AFLWSP
-679 RLGFNWDVEGDKTF
+679 RLGFNWDVKGDKTF
-693 QLRGGTGIF
+693 QVRGGTGVF

-737 SNIGVDYR
+737 SNIGADYR
-745 LDNGVVLTGDFSY
+745 FDNGIVLTADLSY
-758 TKDLNAAHVQNWAL
+758 TEDLNAAHVQNWAL
-772 DNPSAT
+772 NDPSST
-778 LQGVDNRPI
+778 LEGVDNRPI
-787 YQASDFSTNAFGGPT
+787 YQTSDFATNQFGGPT

-808 NSDNG
+808 NSNSG
-813 RTINATLKAEKSF
+813 RTYNATFKAEKSF
-826 GNGLY
+826 SNGLY
-831 ASLAYNYLDSKN
+831 ASLAYNYLDSKD

-854 AFNANAIRGNS
+854 AFNANAIRGNA
-865 NDAVLS
+865 NDDILA

-878 HRVIAVA
+878 HRIIAVA

-892 DGKFATTIST
+892 DGKFATTVSA
-902 FAEWARGGR
+902 FGEWARGGR
-911 FNYTYAG
+911 FNHTYAG

-931 YIPTAGEVSQ
+931 YIPTADELAQ

-946 PEQAAAFNQYIE
+946 PEQAQAFEQYIQ

-989 QDFNFDVK
+989 QDYNFNVK
-997 GKKNTIQFSVDVLN
+997 GKKNTLQFSLDILN
-1011 LGNFINSDWG
+1011 VGNLISSDWG

-1026 NSVQPVSVSVADGVP
+1026 NSIQPVSVSVTDGVP
-1041 TYTFNEEL
+1041 TYTYNEEL

-1060 NRWQAQLGLRYI
+1060 NRWQAQVGLRYI

>member
-1 MFKNFFFLIV
+1 MFKKLLFLV
-11 VLGAF
+11 TLLMAVAVGA
-16 SLQAQV
+16 QT
-22 TTSSI
+22 TTSAI
-27 SGIVNGGSETLPGAN
+27 SGVVNAGEQTLPGAN
-42 VLAVHTPTGTRYGA
+42 VVAVHTPTGTTYGA
-56 ITDFDGRFS
+56 ITNFDGRFN
-65 LLNLRVGGPYTI
+65 LFNLRVGGPYTI
-77 TMSYVGFQSQEFT
+77 TVSYVGFQAQEYT
-90 GVNLNLGETYN
+90 GVTLNLGETYN

-132 AATNVGER
+132 SATNVGER
-140 QLKSLPTISRSAAD
+140 QLKALPTISRSAAD

-166 SFGGRNDQYNN
+166 SFGGRNDQFNN

-213 QVSTAP
+213 QVTTAP

-234 VTKSGTNEVKG
+234 VTKSGTNEFKG

-266 FVADQSQNTY
+266 FKADLSQNTY

-293 NFEKESRSDLGAP
+293 NFEDESRSDLGAP

-323 ADLDA
+323 SDLDA
-328 VSAALGSI
+328 VSAALSSI
-336 QYADGSFYEPGR
+336 TYADGSSYDPGR

-386 ENPANPN
+386 DNPANPN
-393 AITLRGPSQSTLQ
+393 AIALRGPSQSTIQ
-406 FENAGYEINNNI
+406 FENAGYAINNNI
-418 DSFQFEWNSDIASNI
+418 DSFQLEWNSEFAPNV
-433 SNKLQVGYTFFD
+433 SNKFQAGYTFFD
-445 DFRKPFSTPGPSIN
+445 DFREPFSTPAPSIN

-473 PFSISNVL
+473 PFSIGNKL
-481 EQQVFQI
+481 EQEVFQI
-488 TNNLNIVSGSHTF
+488 TNNLNIVSGDHTI

-520 YGFDLFGSVSIDE
+520 YGFDLFGSVAIDQE
-533 DMDLDGDGVLD
+533 TDLDGDGIAD
-544 TDYVNDTTGETDLV
+544 TDYINDVTGETDLD
-558 AFQDFLV
+558 AFQQFLIDR
-565 NQYQGTFL
+565 YQDTFTA
-573 SAEETFNDNNGL
+573 AEAEFNENNGL
-585 AIGDPQGWALAE
+585 PIGDPNGWSLAE

-606 GQDQWK
+606 AQDQWK
-612 ATEDLTLTLGL
+612 MSEDFTLTLGM
-623 RLDKPLY
+623 RFDKPLY
-630 FDTEDKIQEN
+630 FDTKDKIQEN
-640 IERKIQDY
+640 IDRKGTY

-655 DPSTGE
+655 DPATGE
-661 DVLLDSTVLPDN
+661 DILLDSTVLPDN
-673 GFLFSP
+673 AFLWSP
-679 RLGFNWDVEGDKTF
+679 RLGFNWDVKGDKTF
-693 QLRGGTGIF
+693 QVRGGTGVF

-737 SNIGVDYR
+737 SNIGADYR
-745 LDNGVVLTGDFSY
+745 FDNGIVLTADLSY
-758 TKDLNAAHVQNWAL
+758 TEDLNAAHVQNWAL
-772 DNPSAT
+772 NDPSST
-778 LQGVDNRPI
+778 LEGVDNRPI
-787 YQASDFSTNAFGGPT
+787 YQTSDFATNQFGGPT

-808 NSDNG
+808 NSNAG
-813 RTINATLKAEKSF
+813 RTYNATFKAEKSF
-826 GNGLY
+826 SNGLF
-831 ASLAYNYLDSKN
+831 ASLAYNYLDSKD

-854 AFNANAIRGNS
+854 AFNANAIRGNA
-865 NDAVLS
+865 NDDILA

-878 HRVIAVA
+878 HRIIAVA

-892 DGKFATTIST
+892 DGKFATTVSA
-902 FAEWARGGR
+902 FGEWARGGR

-931 YIPTAGEVSQ
+931 YIPTADELAQ

-946 PEQAAAFNQYIE
+946 PEQAQAFEQYIQ

-989 QDFNFDVK
+989 QDYNFNVK
-997 GKKNTIQFSVDVLN
+997 GKKNTLQFSLDILN
-1011 LGNFINSDWG
+1011 VGNLISSDWG

-1026 NSVQPVSVSVADGVP
+1026 NSIQPVSVSVTDGVP
-1041 TYTFNEEL
+1041 TYTYNEEL

-1060 NRWQAQLGLRYI
+1060 NRWQAQVGLRYI

>member
-1 MFKNFFFLIV
+1 MFKKLLFLV
-11 VLGAF
+11 TLLMAVAVD
-16 SLQAQV
+16 AQT
-22 TTSSI
+22 TTSAI
-27 SGIVNGGSETLPGAN
+27 SGVVNAGEQTLPGAN
-42 VLAVHTPTGTRYGA
+42 VVAVHTPTGTTYGA
-56 ITDFDGRFS
+56 ITNFDGRFN
-65 LLNLRVGGPYTI
+65 LFNLRVGGPYTI
-77 TMSYVGFQSQEFT
+77 TVSYVGFQAQEYT
-90 GVNLNLGETYN
+90 GVTLNLGETYN

-132 AATNVGER
+132 SATNVGER
-140 QLKSLPTISRSAAD
+140 QLKALPTISRSAAD

-166 SFGGRNDQYNN
+166 SFGGRNDQFNN

-213 QVSTAP
+213 QVTTAP

-234 VTKSGTNEVKG
+234 VTKSGTNEFKG

-266 FVADQSQNTY
+266 FKADLSQNTY

-293 NFEKESRSDLGAP
+293 NFEDESRSDLGAP

-323 ADLDA
+323 SDLDA
-328 VSAALGSI
+328 VSAALSSI
-336 QYADGSFYEPGR
+336 TYADGSSYDPGR

-386 ENPANPN
+386 DNPANPN
-393 AITLRGPSQSTLQ
+393 AIALRGPSQSTIQ
-406 FENAGYEINNNI
+406 FENAGYAINNNI
-418 DSFQFEWNSDIASNI
+418 DSFQLEWNSEFAPNV
-433 SNKLQVGYTFFD
+433 SNKFQAGYTFFD
-445 DFRKPFSTPGPSIN
+445 DFREPFSTPAPSIN

-473 PFSISNVL
+473 PFSIGNKL
-481 EQQVFQI
+481 EQEVFQI
-488 TNNLNIVSGSHTF
+488 TNNLNIVSGDHTI

-520 YGFDLFGSVSIDE
+520 YGFDLFGSVAIDQE
-533 DMDLDGDGVLD
+533 TDLDGDGIAD
-544 TDYVNDTTGETDLV
+544 TDYINDVTGETDLD
-558 AFQDFLV
+558 AFQQFLIDR
-565 NQYQGTFL
+565 YQDTFTA
-573 SAEETFNDNNGL
+573 AEAEFNENNGL
-585 AIGDPQGWALAE
+585 PIGDPNGWSLAE

-606 GQDQWK
+606 AQDQWK
-612 ATEDLTLTLGL
+612 MSEDFTLTLGM
-623 RLDKPLY
+623 RFDKPLY
-630 FDTEDKIQEN
+630 FDTKDKIQEN
-640 IERKIQDY
+640 IDRKGTY

-655 DPSTGE
+655 DPATGE
-661 DVLLDSTVLPDN
+661 DILLDSTVLPDN
-673 GFLFSP
+673 AFLWSP
-679 RLGFNWDVEGDKTF
+679 RLGFNWDVKGDKTF
-693 QLRGGTGIF
+693 QVRGGTGVF

-737 SNIGVDYR
+737 SNIGADYR
-745 LDNGVVLTGDFSY
+745 FDNGIVLTADLSY
-758 TKDLNAAHVQNWAL
+758 TEDLNAAHVQNWAL
-772 DNPSAT
+772 NDPSAT
-778 LQGVDNRPI
+778 LEGVDNRPI
-787 YQASDFSTNAFGGPT
+787 YQTSDFATNQFGGPT

-808 NSDNG
+808 NSNAG
-813 RTINATLKAEKSF
+813 RTYNATFKAEKSF
-826 GNGLY
+826 SNGLY
-831 ASLAYNYLDSKN
+831 ASLAYNYLDSKD

-854 AFNANAIRGNS
+854 AFNANAIRGNA
-865 NDAVLS
+865 NDDILA

-878 HRVIAVA
+878 HRIIAVA

-892 DGKFATTIST
+892 DGKFATTVSA
-902 FAEWARGGR
+902 FGEWARGGR

-931 YIPTAGEVSQ
+931 YIPTADELAQ

-946 PEQAAAFNQYIE
+946 PEQAQAFEQYIQ

-989 QDFNFDVK
+989 QDYNFNVK
-997 GKKNTIQFSVDVLN
+997 GKKNTLQFSLDILN
-1011 LGNFINSDWG
+1011 VGNLISSDWG

-1026 NSVQPVSVSVADGVP
+1026 NSIQPVSVSVTDGVP
-1041 TYTFNEEL
+1041 TYTYNEEL

-1060 NRWQAQLGLRYI
+1060 NRWQAQVGLRYI

>member
-234 VTKSGTNEVKG
+234 VTKSGTKEVKG

-501 TLGTS
+501 T
-506 FEKFSFYNSFNLTG
+506 F
-520 YGFDLFGSVSIDE
+520 
-533 DMDLDGDGVLD
+533 
-544 TDYVNDTTGETDLV
+544 
-558 AFQDFLV
+558 
-565 NQYQGTFL
+565 
-573 SAEETFNDNNGL
+573 
-585 AIGDPQGWALAE
+585 
-597 TNVGQFSLY
+597 
-606 GQDQWK
+606 
-612 ATEDLTLTLGL
+612 
-623 RLDKPLY
+623 
-630 FDTEDKIQEN
+630 
-640 IERKIQDY
+640 
-648 QPDNVYV
+648 
-655 DPSTGE
+655 
-661 DVLLDSTVLPDN
+661 
-673 GFLFSP
+673 
-679 RLGFNWDVEGDKTF
+679 
-693 QLRGGTGIF
+693 
-702 TGRFPFVWLG
+702 
-712 NQVQGVD
+712 
-719 FFFYQTVDQD
+719 
-729 FKWPQVWR
+729 
-737 SNIGVDYR
+737 
-745 LDNGVVLTGDFSY
+745 
-758 TKDLNAAHVQNWAL
+758 
-772 DNPSAT
+772 
-778 LQGVDNRPI
+778 
-787 YQASDFSTNAFGGPT
+787 
-802 NAYVFT
+802 
-808 NSDNG
+808 
-813 RTINATLKAEKSF
+813 
-826 GNGLY
+826 
-831 ASLAYNYLDSKN
+831 SKN
-843 VNSIDAEITGD
+843 I
-854 AFNANAIRGNS
+854 
-865 NDAVLS
+865 
-871 NSRYGDQ
+871 
-878 HRVIAVA
+878 
-885 SKKFEYG
+885 
-892 DGKFATTIST
+892 
-902 FAEWARGGR
+902 
-911 FNYTYAG
+911 
-918 DINGD
+918 
-923 GSNFNDLI
+923 
-931 YIPTAGEVSQ
+931 
-941 QNFAT
+941 
-946 PEQAAAFNQYIE
+946 
-958 QDDYLS
+958 
-964 ENRGGYAERY
+964 
-974 GALAPWRSRVDFRLL
+974 
-989 QDFNFDVK
+989 
-997 GKKNTIQFSVDVLN
+997 KN
-1011 LGNFINSDWG
+1011 
-1021 LVEQP
+1021 
-1026 NSVQPVSVSVADGVP
+1026 
-1041 TYTFNEEL
+1041 
-1049 TQTFGTDASLL
+1049 
-1060 NRWQAQLGLRYI
+1060 
-1072 FN
+1072 

>member
-1 MFKNFFFLIV
+1 MFKKLLFLV
-11 VLGAF
+11 TLLMAVAVGA
-16 SLQAQV
+16 QT
-22 TTSSI
+22 TTSAI
-27 SGIVNGGSETLPGAN
+27 SGVVNAGEQTLPGAN
-42 VLAVHTPTGTRYGA
+42 VVAVHTPTGTTYGA
-56 ITDFDGRFS
+56 ITNFDGRFN
-65 LLNLRVGGPYTI
+65 LFNLRVGGPYTI
-77 TMSYVGFQSQEFT
+77 TVSYVGFQAQEYT
-90 GVNLNLGETYN
+90 GVTLNLGETYN

-132 AATNVGER
+132 SATNVGER
-140 QLKSLPTISRSAAD
+140 QLKALPTISRSAAD

-166 SFGGRNDQYNN
+166 SFGGRNDQFNN

-213 QVSTAP
+213 QVTTAP

-234 VTKSGTNEVKG
+234 VTKSGTNEFKG

-266 FVADQSQNTY
+266 FKADLSQNTY

-293 NFEKESRSDLGAP
+293 NFEDESRSDLGAP

-323 ADLDA
+323 SDLDA
-328 VSAALGSI
+328 VSAALSSI
-336 QYADGSFYEPGR
+336 TYADGSSYDPGR

-386 ENPANPN
+386 DNPANPN
-393 AITLRGPSQSTLQ
+393 AIALRGPSQSTIQ
-406 FENAGYEINNNI
+406 FENAGYAINNNI
-418 DSFQFEWNSDIASNI
+418 DSFQLEWNSEFAPNV
-433 SNKLQVGYTFFD
+433 SNKFQAGYTFFD
-445 DFRKPFSTPGPSIN
+445 DFREPFSTPAPSIN

-473 PFSISNVL
+473 PFSIGNKL
-481 EQQVFQI
+481 EQEVFQI
-488 TNNLNIVSGSHTF
+488 TNNLNIVSGDHTI

-520 YGFDLFGSVSIDE
+520 YGFDLFGSVAIDQE
-533 DMDLDGDGVLD
+533 TDLDGDGIAD
-544 TDYVNDTTGETDLV
+544 TDYINDVTGETDLD
-558 AFQDFLV
+558 AFQQFLIDR
-565 NQYQGTFL
+565 YQDTFTA
-573 SAEETFNDNNGL
+573 AEAEFNENNGL
-585 AIGDPQGWALAE
+585 PIGDPNGWSLAE

-606 GQDQWK
+606 AQDQWK
-612 ATEDLTLTLGL
+612 MSEDFTLTLGM
-623 RLDKPLY
+623 RFDKPLY
-630 FDTEDKIQEN
+630 FDTKDKIQEN
-640 IERKIQDY
+640 IDRKGTY
-648 QPDNVYV
+648 QADNVYV
-655 DPSTGE
+655 DPATGE
-661 DVLLDSTVLPDN
+661 DILLDSTVLPDN
-673 GFLFSP
+673 AFLWSP
-679 RLGFNWDVEGDKTF
+679 RLGFNWDVKGDKTF
-693 QLRGGTGIF
+693 QVRGGTGVF

-737 SNIGVDYR
+737 SNIGADYR
-745 LDNGVVLTGDFSY
+745 FDNGIVLTADLSY
-758 TKDLNAAHVQNWAL
+758 TEDLNAAHVQNWAL
-772 DNPSAT
+772 NDPSAT
-778 LQGVDNRPI
+778 LEGVDNRPI
-787 YQASDFSTNAFGGPT
+787 YQTSDFATNQFGGPT

-808 NSDNG
+808 NSNSG
-813 RTINATLKAEKSF
+813 RTYNATFKAEKSF
-826 GNGLY
+826 SNGLY
-831 ASLAYNYLDSKN
+831 ASLAYNYLDSKD

-854 AFNANAIRGNS
+854 AFNANAIRGNA
-865 NDAVLS
+865 NDDILA

-878 HRVIAVA
+878 HRIIAVA

-892 DGKFATTIST
+892 DGKFATTVSA
-902 FAEWARGGR
+902 FGEWARGGR

-931 YIPTAGEVSQ
+931 YIPTADELAQ
-941 QNFAT
+941 QNFVT
-946 PEQAAAFNQYIE
+946 PEQAQAFEQYIQ

-989 QDFNFDVK
+989 QDYNFNVK
-997 GKKNTIQFSVDVLN
+997 GKKNTLQFSLDILN
-1011 LGNFINSDWG
+1011 VGNLISSDWG

-1026 NSVQPVSVSVADGVP
+1026 NSIQPVSVSVTDGVP
-1041 TYTFNEEL
+1041 TYTYNEEL

-1060 NRWQAQLGLRYI
+1060 NRWQAQVGLRYI

>member
-1 MFKNFFFLIV
+1 MFKKLLFLV
-11 VLGAF
+11 TLLMAVAVGA
-16 SLQAQV
+16 QT
-22 TTSSI
+22 TTSAI
-27 SGIVNGGSETLPGAN
+27 SGVVNAGEQTLPGAN
-42 VLAVHTPTGTRYGA
+42 VVAVHTPTGTTYGA
-56 ITDFDGRFS
+56 ITNFDGRFN
-65 LLNLRVGGPYTI
+65 LFNLRVGGPYTI
-77 TMSYVGFQSQEFT
+77 TVSYVGFQAQEYT
-90 GVNLNLGETYN
+90 GVTLNLGETYN

-132 AATNVGER
+132 SATNVGER
-140 QLKSLPTISRSAAD
+140 QLKALPTISRSAAD

-166 SFGGRNDQYNN
+166 SFGGRNDQFNN

-213 QVSTAP
+213 QVTTAP

-234 VTKSGTNEVKG
+234 VTKSGTNEFKG

-266 FVADQSQNTY
+266 FKADLSQNTY

-293 NFEKESRSDLGAP
+293 NFEDESRSDLGAP

-323 ADLDA
+323 SDLDA
-328 VSAALGSI
+328 VSAALSSI
-336 QYADGSFYEPGR
+336 TYADGSSYDPGR

-354 DAGSTKA
+354 DGGSTKA

-386 ENPANPN
+386 DNPANPN
-393 AITLRGPSQSTLQ
+393 AIALRGPSQSTIQ
-406 FENAGYEINNNI
+406 FENAGYAINNNI
-418 DSFQFEWNSDIASNI
+418 DSFQLEWNSEFAPNV
-433 SNKLQVGYTFFD
+433 SNKFQAGYTFFD
-445 DFRKPFSTPGPSIN
+445 DFREPFSTPAPSIN

-473 PFSISNVL
+473 PFSIGNKL
-481 EQQVFQI
+481 EQEVFQI
-488 TNNLNIVSGSHTF
+488 TNNLNIVSGDHTI

-520 YGFDLFGSVSIDE
+520 YGFDLFGSVAIDQE
-533 DMDLDGDGVLD
+533 TDLDGDGIAD
-544 TDYVNDTTGETDLV
+544 TDYINDVTGETDLD
-558 AFQDFLV
+558 AFQQFLIDR
-565 NQYQGTFL
+565 YQDTFTA
-573 SAEETFNDNNGL
+573 AEAEFNENNGL
-585 AIGDPQGWALAE
+585 PIGDPNGWSLAE

-606 GQDQWK
+606 AQDQWK
-612 ATEDLTLTLGL
+612 MSEDFTLTLGM
-623 RLDKPLY
+623 RFDKPLY
-630 FDTEDKIQEN
+630 FDTQDKIQEN
-640 IERKIQDY
+640 IDRKGTY

-661 DVLLDSTVLPDN
+661 DILLDSTVLPDN
-673 GFLFSP
+673 AFLWSP
-679 RLGFNWDVEGDKTF
+679 RLGFNWDVKGDKTF
-693 QLRGGTGIF
+693 QVRGGTGVF

-737 SNIGVDYR
+737 SNIGADYR
-745 LDNGVVLTGDFSY
+745 FDNGIVLTADLSY
-758 TKDLNAAHVQNWAL
+758 TEDLNAAHVQNWAL
-772 DNPSAT
+772 NDPSST
-778 LQGVDNRPI
+778 LEGVDNRPI
-787 YQASDFSTNAFGGPT
+787 YQTSDFATNQFGGPT

-808 NSDNG
+808 NSNSG
-813 RTINATLKAEKSF
+813 RTYNATFKAEKSF
-826 GNGLY
+826 SNGLF
-831 ASLAYNYLDSKN
+831 ASLAYNYLDSKD

-854 AFNANAIRGNS
+854 AFNANAIRGNA
-865 NDAVLS
+865 NDDILA

-878 HRVIAVA
+878 HRIIAVA

-892 DGKFATTIST
+892 DGKFATTVSA
-902 FAEWARGGR
+902 FGEWARGGR

-931 YIPTAGEVSQ
+931 YIPTADELAQ

-946 PEQAAAFNQYIE
+946 PEQAQAFEQYIQ

-989 QDFNFDVK
+989 QDYNFNVK
-997 GKKNTIQFSVDVLN
+997 GKKNTLQFSLDILN
-1011 LGNFINSDWG
+1011 VGNLISSDWG

-1026 NSVQPVSVSVADGVP
+1026 NSIQPVSVSVTDGVP
-1041 TYTFNEEL
+1041 TYTYNEEL

-1060 NRWQAQLGLRYI
+1060 NRWQAQVGLRYI

>member
-1 MFKNFFFLIV
+1 MFKKLLFLV
-11 VLGAF
+11 TLLMAVAVGA
-16 SLQAQV
+16 QT
-22 TTSSI
+22 TTSAI
-27 SGIVNGGSETLPGAN
+27 SGVVNAGEQTLPGAN
-42 VLAVHTPTGTRYGA
+42 VVAVHTPTGTTYGA
-56 ITDFDGRFS
+56 ITNFDGRFN
-65 LLNLRVGGPYTI
+65 LFNLRVGGPYTI
-77 TMSYVGFQSQEFT
+77 TVSYVGFQAQEYT
-90 GVNLNLGETYN
+90 GVTLNLGETYN

-132 AATNVGER
+132 SATNVGER
-140 QLKSLPTISRSAAD
+140 QLKALPTISRSAAD

-166 SFGGRNDQYNN
+166 SFGGRNDQFNN

-213 QVSTAP
+213 QVTTAP

-234 VTKSGTNEVKG
+234 VTKSGTNEFKG

-266 FVADQSQNTY
+266 FKADLSQNTY

-293 NFEKESRSDLGAP
+293 NFEDESRSDLGAP

-323 ADLDA
+323 SDLDA
-328 VSAALGSI
+328 VSAALSSI
-336 QYADGSFYEPGR
+336 TYADGSSYDPGR

-354 DAGSTKA
+354 DGGSTKA

-386 ENPANPN
+386 DNPANPN
-393 AITLRGPSQSTLQ
+393 AIALRGPSQSTIQ
-406 FENAGYEINNNI
+406 FENAGYAINNNI
-418 DSFQFEWNSDIASNI
+418 DSFQLEWNSEFAPNV
-433 SNKLQVGYTFFD
+433 SNKFQAGYTFFD
-445 DFRKPFSTPGPSIN
+445 DFREPFSTPAPSIN

-473 PFSISNVL
+473 PFSIGNKL
-481 EQQVFQI
+481 EQEVFQI
-488 TNNLNIVSGSHTF
+488 TNNLNIVSGDHTI

-520 YGFDLFGSVSIDE
+520 YGFDLFGSVAIDQE
-533 DMDLDGDGVLD
+533 TDLDGDGIAD
-544 TDYVNDTTGETDLV
+544 TDYINDVTGETDLD
-558 AFQDFLV
+558 AFQQFLIDR
-565 NQYQGTFL
+565 YQDTFTA
-573 SAEETFNDNNGL
+573 AEAEFNENNGL
-585 AIGDPQGWALAE
+585 PIGDPNGWSLAE

-606 GQDQWK
+606 AQDQWK
-612 ATEDLTLTLGL
+612 MSEDFTLTLGM
-623 RLDKPLY
+623 RFDKPLY
-630 FDTEDKIQEN
+630 FDTKDKIQEN
-640 IERKIQDY
+640 IDRKGTY

-655 DPSTGE
+655 DPATGE
-661 DVLLDSTVLPDN
+661 DILLDSTVLPDN
-673 GFLFSP
+673 AFLWSP
-679 RLGFNWDVEGDKTF
+679 RLGFNWDVKGDKTF
-693 QLRGGTGIF
+693 QVRGGTGVF

-737 SNIGVDYR
+737 SNIGADYR
-745 LDNGVVLTGDFSY
+745 FDNGIVLTADLSY
-758 TKDLNAAHVQNWAL
+758 TEDLNAAHVQNWAL
-772 DNPSAT
+772 NDPSST
-778 LQGVDNRPI
+778 LEGVDNRPI
-787 YQASDFSTNAFGGPT
+787 YQTSDFATNQFGGPT

-808 NSDNG
+808 NSNSG
-813 RTINATLKAEKSF
+813 RTYNATFKAEKSF
-826 GNGLY
+826 SNGLF
-831 ASLAYNYLDSKN
+831 ASLAYNYLDSKD

-854 AFNANAIRGNS
+854 AFNANAIRGNA
-865 NDAVLS
+865 NDDILA

-878 HRVIAVA
+878 HRIIAVA

-892 DGKFATTIST
+892 DGKFATTVSA
-902 FAEWARGGR
+902 FGEWARGGR

-931 YIPTAGEVSQ
+931 YIPTADELAQ

-946 PEQAAAFNQYIE
+946 PEQAQAFEQYIQ

-989 QDFNFDVK
+989 QDYNFNVK
-997 GKKNTIQFSVDVLN
+997 GKKNTLQFSLDILN
-1011 LGNFINSDWG
+1011 VGNLISSDWG

-1026 NSVQPVSVSVADGVP
+1026 NSIQPVSVSVTDGVP
-1041 TYTFNEEL
+1041 TYTYNEEL

-1060 NRWQAQLGLRYI
+1060 NRWQAQVGLRYI

>member
-1 MFKNFFFLIV
+1 MFKKLLFLV
-11 VLGAF
+11 TLLMAVAVGA
-16 SLQAQV
+16 QT
-22 TTSSI
+22 TTSAI
-27 SGIVNGGSETLPGAN
+27 SGVVNAGEQTLPGAN
-42 VLAVHTPTGTRYGA
+42 VVAVHTPTGTTYGA
-56 ITDFDGRFS
+56 ITNFDGRFN
-65 LLNLRVGGPYTI
+65 LFNLRVGGPYTI
-77 TMSYVGFQSQEFT
+77 TVSYVGFQAQEYT
-90 GVNLNLGETYN
+90 GVTLNLGETYN

-132 AATNVGER
+132 SATNVGER
-140 QLKSLPTISRSAAD
+140 QLKALPTISRSAAD

-166 SFGGRNDQYNN
+166 SFGGRNDQFNN

-213 QVSTAP
+213 QVTTAP

-234 VTKSGTNEVKG
+234 VTKSGTNEFKG

-266 FVADQSQNTY
+266 FKADLSQNTY

-293 NFEKESRSDLGAP
+293 NFEDESRSDLGAP

-323 ADLDA
+323 SDLDA
-328 VSAALGSI
+328 VSAALSSI
-336 QYADGSFYEPGR
+336 TYADGSSYDPGR

-386 ENPANPN
+386 DNPANPN
-393 AITLRGPSQSTLQ
+393 AIALRGPSQSTIQ
-406 FENAGYEINNNI
+406 FENAGYAINNNI
-418 DSFQFEWNSDIASNI
+418 DSFQLEWNSEFAPNV
-433 SNKLQVGYTFFD
+433 SNKFQAGYTFFD
-445 DFRKPFSTPGPSIN
+445 DFREPFSTPAPSIN

-473 PFSISNVL
+473 PFSIGNKL
-481 EQQVFQI
+481 EQEVFQI
-488 TNNLNIVSGSHTF
+488 TNNLNIVSGDHTI

-520 YGFDLFGSVSIDE
+520 YGFDLFGSVAIDQE
-533 DMDLDGDGVLD
+533 TDLDGDGIAD
-544 TDYVNDTTGETDLV
+544 TDYINDVTGETDLD
-558 AFQDFLV
+558 AFQQFLIDR
-565 NQYQGTFL
+565 YQDTFTA
-573 SAEETFNDNNGL
+573 AEAEFNENNGL
-585 AIGDPQGWALAE
+585 PIGDPNGWSLAE

-606 GQDQWK
+606 AQDQWK
-612 ATEDLTLTLGL
+612 MSEDFTLTLGM
-623 RLDKPLY
+623 RFDKPLY
-630 FDTEDKIQEN
+630 FDTKDKIQEN
-640 IERKIQDY
+640 IDRKGTY

-655 DPSTGE
+655 DPATGE
-661 DVLLDSTVLPDN
+661 DILLDSTVLPDN
-673 GFLFSP
+673 AFLWSP
-679 RLGFNWDVEGDKTF
+679 RLGFNWDVKGDKTF
-693 QLRGGTGIF
+693 QVRGGTGVF

-737 SNIGVDYR
+737 SNIGADYR
-745 LDNGVVLTGDFSY
+745 FDNGIVLTADLSY
-758 TKDLNAAHVQNWAL
+758 TEDLNAAHVQNWAL
-772 DNPSAT
+772 NDPSST
-778 LQGVDNRPI
+778 LEGVDNRPI
-787 YQASDFSTNAFGGPT
+787 YQTSDFATNQFGGPT

-808 NSDNG
+808 NSNSG
-813 RTINATLKAEKSF
+813 RTYNATFKAEKSF
-826 GNGLY
+826 SNGLY
-831 ASLAYNYLDSKN
+831 ASLAYNYLDSKD

-854 AFNANAIRGNS
+854 AFNANAIRGNA
-865 NDAVLS
+865 NDDILA

-878 HRVIAVA
+878 HRIIAVA

-892 DGKFATTIST
+892 DGKFATTVSA
-902 FAEWARGGR
+902 FGEWARGGR

-931 YIPTAGEVSQ
+931 YIPTADELAQ

-946 PEQAAAFNQYIE
+946 PEQAQAFEQYIQ

-989 QDFNFDVK
+989 QDYNFNVK
-997 GKKNTIQFSVDVLN
+997 GKKNTLQFSLDILN
-1011 LGNFINSDWG
+1011 VGNLISSDWG

-1026 NSVQPVSVSVADGVP
+1026 NSIQPVSVSVTDGVP
-1041 TYTFNEEL
+1041 TYTYNEEL

-1060 NRWQAQLGLRYI
+1060 NRWQAQVGLRYI

>member
-1 MFKNFFFLIV
+1 MFKKLLFLV
-11 VLGAF
+11 TLLMAVAVGA
-16 SLQAQV
+16 QT
-22 TTSSI
+22 TTSAI
-27 SGIVNGGSETLPGAN
+27 SGVVNAGEQTLPGAN
-42 VLAVHTPTGTRYGA
+42 VVAVHTPTGTTYGA
-56 ITDFDGRFS
+56 ITNFDGRFN
-65 LLNLRVGGPYTI
+65 LFNLRVGGPYTI
-77 TMSYVGFQSQEFT
+77 TVSYVGFQAREYT
-90 GVNLNLGETYN
+90 GVTLNLGETYN

-132 AATNVGER
+132 SATNVGER
-140 QLKSLPTISRSAAD
+140 QLKALPTISRSAAD

-166 SFGGRNDQYNN
+166 SFGGRNDQFNN

-213 QVSTAP
+213 QVTTAP

-234 VTKSGTNEVKG
+234 VTKSGTNEFKG

-266 FVADQSQNTY
+266 FKADLSQNTY

-293 NFEKESRSDLGAP
+293 NFEDESRSDLGAP

-323 ADLDA
+323 SDLDA
-328 VSAALGSI
+328 VSAALSSI
-336 QYADGSFYEPGR
+336 TYADGSSYDPGR

-386 ENPANPN
+386 DNPANPN
-393 AITLRGPSQSTLQ
+393 AIALRGPSQSTIQ
-406 FENAGYEINNNI
+406 FENAGYAINNNI
-418 DSFQFEWNSDIASNI
+418 DSFQLEWNSEFAPNV
-433 SNKLQVGYTFFD
+433 SNKFQAGYTFFD
-445 DFRKPFSTPGPSIN
+445 DFREPFSTPAPSIN

-473 PFSISNVL
+473 PFSIGNKL
-481 EQQVFQI
+481 EQEVFQI
-488 TNNLNIVSGSHTF
+488 TNNLNIVSGDHTI

-520 YGFDLFGSVSIDE
+520 YGFDLFGSVAIDQE
-533 DMDLDGDGVLD
+533 TDLDGDGIAD
-544 TDYVNDTTGETDLV
+544 TDYINDVTGETDLD
-558 AFQDFLV
+558 AFQQFLIDR
-565 NQYQGTFL
+565 YQDTFTA
-573 SAEETFNDNNGL
+573 AEAEFNENNGL
-585 AIGDPQGWALAE
+585 PIGDPNGWSLAE

-606 GQDQWK
+606 AQDQWK
-612 ATEDLTLTLGL
+612 MSEDFTLTLGM
-623 RLDKPLY
+623 RFDKPLY
-630 FDTEDKIQEN
+630 FDTKDKIQEN
-640 IERKIQDY
+640 IDRKGTY

-655 DPSTGE
+655 DPATGE
-661 DVLLDSTVLPDN
+661 DILLDSTVLPDN
-673 GFLFSP
+673 AFLWSP
-679 RLGFNWDVEGDKTF
+679 RLGFNWDVKGDKTF
-693 QLRGGTGIF
+693 QVRGGTGVF

-737 SNIGVDYR
+737 SNIGADYR
-745 LDNGVVLTGDFSY
+745 FDNGIVLTADLSY
-758 TKDLNAAHVQNWAL
+758 TEDLNAAHVQNWAL
-772 DNPSAT
+772 NDPSAT
-778 LQGVDNRPI
+778 LEGVDNRPI
-787 YQASDFSTNAFGGPT
+787 YQTSDFATNQFGGPT

-808 NSDNG
+808 NSNAG
-813 RTINATLKAEKSF
+813 RTYNATFKAEKSF
-826 GNGLY
+826 SNGLY
-831 ASLAYNYLDSKN
+831 ASLAYNYLDSKD

-854 AFNANAIRGNS
+854 AFNANAIRGNA
-865 NDAVLS
+865 NDDILA

-878 HRVIAVA
+878 HRIIAVA

-892 DGKFATTIST
+892 DGKFATTVSA
-902 FAEWARGGR
+902 FGEWARGGR

-931 YIPTAGEVSQ
+931 YIPTADELAQ

-946 PEQAAAFNQYIE
+946 PEQAQAFEQYIQ

-989 QDFNFDVK
+989 QDYNFNVK
-997 GKKNTIQFSVDVLN
+997 GKKNTLQFSLDILN
-1011 LGNFINSDWG
+1011 VGNLISSDWG

-1026 NSVQPVSVSVADGVP
+1026 NSIQPVSVSVTDGVP
-1041 TYTFNEEL
+1041 TYTYNEEL

-1060 NRWQAQLGLRYI
+1060 NRWQAQVGLRYI

>member
-1 MFKNFFFLIV
+1 MFKKLLFLV
-11 VLGAF
+11 TLLTAVAVGA
-16 SLQAQV
+16 QT
-22 TTSSI
+22 TTSAI
-27 SGIVNGGSETLPGAN
+27 SGVVNAGEQTLPGAN
-42 VLAVHTPTGTRYGA
+42 VVAVHTPTGTTYGA
-56 ITDFDGRFS
+56 ITNFDGRFN
-65 LLNLRVGGPYTI
+65 LFNLRVGGPYTI
-77 TMSYVGFQSQEFT
+77 TVSYVGFQAQEYT
-90 GVNLNLGETYN
+90 GVTLNLGETYN

-132 AATNVGER
+132 SATNVGER
-140 QLKSLPTISRSAAD
+140 QLKALPTISRSAAD

-166 SFGGRNDQYNN
+166 SFGGRNDQFNN

-213 QVSTAP
+213 QVTTAP

-234 VTKSGTNEVKG
+234 VTKSGTNEFKG

-266 FVADQSQNTY
+266 FKADLSQNTY

-293 NFEKESRSDLGAP
+293 NFEDESRSDLGAP

-323 ADLDA
+323 SDLDA
-328 VSAALGSI
+328 VSAALSSI
-336 QYADGSFYEPGR
+336 TYADGSSYDPGR

-386 ENPANPN
+386 DNPANPN
-393 AITLRGPSQSTLQ
+393 AIALRGPSQSTIQ
-406 FENAGYEINNNI
+406 FENAGYAINNNI
-418 DSFQFEWNSDIASNI
+418 DSFQLEWNSEFAPNV
-433 SNKLQVGYTFFD
+433 SNKFQAGYTFFD
-445 DFRKPFSTPGPSIN
+445 DFREPFSTPAPSIN

-473 PFSISNVL
+473 PFSIGNKL
-481 EQQVFQI
+481 EQEVFQI
-488 TNNLNIVSGSHTF
+488 TNNLNIVSGDHTI

-520 YGFDLFGSVSIDE
+520 YGFDLFGSVAIDQE
-533 DMDLDGDGVLD
+533 TDLDGDGIAD
-544 TDYVNDTTGETDLV
+544 TDYINDVTGETDLD
-558 AFQDFLV
+558 AFQQFLIDR
-565 NQYQGTFL
+565 YQDTFTA
-573 SAEETFNDNNGL
+573 AEAEFNENNGL
-585 AIGDPQGWALAE
+585 PIGDPNGWSLAE

-606 GQDQWK
+606 AQDQWK
-612 ATEDLTLTLGL
+612 MSEDFTLTLGM
-623 RLDKPLY
+623 RFDKPLY
-630 FDTEDKIQEN
+630 FDTQDKIQEN
-640 IERKIQDY
+640 IDRKGTY

-655 DPSTGE
+655 DPATGE
-661 DVLLDSTVLPDN
+661 DILLDSTVLPDN
-673 GFLFSP
+673 AFLWSP
-679 RLGFNWDVEGDKTF
+679 RLGFNWDVKGDKTF
-693 QLRGGTGIF
+693 QVRGGTGVF

-737 SNIGVDYR
+737 SNIGADYR
-745 LDNGVVLTGDFSY
+745 FDNGIVLTADLSY
-758 TKDLNAAHVQNWAL
+758 TEDLNAAHVQNWAL
-772 DNPSAT
+772 NDPSST
-778 LQGVDNRPI
+778 LEGVDNRPI
-787 YQASDFSTNAFGGPT
+787 YQTSDFATNQFGGPT

-808 NSDNG
+808 NSNSG
-813 RTINATLKAEKSF
+813 RTYNATFKAEKSF
-826 GNGLY
+826 SNGLF
-831 ASLAYNYLDSKN
+831 ASLAYNYLDSKD

-854 AFNANAIRGNS
+854 AFNANAIRGNA
-865 NDAVLS
+865 NDDILA

-878 HRVIAVA
+878 HRIIAVA

-892 DGKFATTIST
+892 DGKFATTVSA
-902 FAEWARGGR
+902 FGEWARGGR

-931 YIPTAGEVSQ
+931 YIPTADELAQ

-946 PEQAAAFNQYIE
+946 PEQAQAFEQYIQ

-989 QDFNFDVK
+989 QDYNFNVK
-997 GKKNTIQFSVDVLN
+997 GKKNTLQFSLDILN
-1011 LGNFINSDWG
+1011 VGNLISSDWG

-1026 NSVQPVSVSVADGVP
+1026 NSIQPVSVSVTDGVP
-1041 TYTFNEEL
+1041 TYTYNEEL

-1060 NRWQAQLGLRYI
+1060 NRWQAQVGLRYI